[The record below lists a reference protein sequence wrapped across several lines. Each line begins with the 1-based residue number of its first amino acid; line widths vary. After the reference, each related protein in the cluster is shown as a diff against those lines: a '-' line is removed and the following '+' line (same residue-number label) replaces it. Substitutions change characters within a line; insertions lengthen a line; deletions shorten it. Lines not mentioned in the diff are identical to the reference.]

1 MGTGRGYLSQVRAWR
16 RFGFGAVGNLIVY
29 DDRFVLAASP
39 EWDRLN
45 PLAGRSRYERLA
57 QEQVALPPEVLMGC
71 NSRNWAVRFE
81 DVSSARCRATAGSSA
96 QSSGDSVLD
105 VVLDVAAAA
114 SDALDRDCV
123 LTLVLAGTK
132 TRYPR
137 IRGTWGEPELELLK
151 SVLGSKLAA

>member
-1 MGTGRGYLSQVRAWR
+1 MGTGRGYLLQVTAWR

-29 DDRFVLAASP
+29 DDRFVLAAAP
-39 EWDRLN
+39 DWDRLN

-57 QEQVALPPEVLMGC
+57 QEQVALPPEILMAR
-71 NSRNWAVRFE
+71 NSRNWTVRFE
-81 DVSSARCRATAGSSA
+81 DVSSARCVETTGSSA

-114 SDALDRDCV
+114 SDVLDRERV
-123 LTLVLAGTK
+123 LTLVLAETK
-132 TRYPR
+132 RRYPR

-151 SVLGSKLAA
+151 SVLGGKLVE